1 MRANRAPMVW
11 LLLFSLAAAAGAP
24 LLGPT
29 PIAPLTAL
37 HDGWAQLTGTPP
49 DDPIVAQILAL
60 RMPRVC
66 LGWLA
71 GAGLAVAGAAFQGLF
86 RNPLATP
93 YTSGVAAAASLGAA
107 AAILSPGL
115 TLGGLGSLGAGAAA
129 LTAALVETGLLAL
142 LALRSGGLHM
152 EGILLAGITF
162 NFLATALLLL
172 LRALTAAPLQL
183 LYLDRWLMGGL
194 DVVGWGWLPLIPA
207 AAIGVVV
214 LLLLAP
220 ALDQLALSH
229 DLAASRGVRVA
240 WTAAGTLL
248 AAALVTAA
256 VVAAVGPIGFV
267 GLLVPNG
274 VRRLVGACHPRLLV
288 GSLLAGG
295 GFLVLCDGG
304 VRLLSAGRAGGELPV
319 GVLTALLGGPLFLI
333 LLVHSLRGPR

>member
-1 MRANRAPMVW
+1 MAGRLAMAW
-11 LLLFSLAAAAGAP
+11 LLLFSLVAVAIAP

-29 PIAPLTAL
+29 PLDPVAAL
-37 HDGWAQLTGTPP
+37 ASGWAQLTGRPAG
-49 DDPIVAQILAL
+49 DPIAAQILAL
-60 RMPRVC
+60 RLPRVC
-66 LGWLA
+66 LGWIA

-93 YTSGVAAAASLGAA
+93 YTSGVVAAASLGAA
-107 AAILSPGL
+107 TVILCPGMKF
-115 TLGGLGSLGAGAAA
+115 GVLGSLGVGAAA
-129 LTAALVETGLLAL
+129 LAAALVETGLLAL
-142 LALRSGGLHM
+142 LTLRSAGLHM

-194 DVVGWGWLPLIPA
+194 DVVGWDWLPLIPA
-207 AAIGVVV
+207 AAAGVAV
-214 LLLLAP
+214 LLFFAP

-240 WTAAGTLL
+240 WTTAGTLL

-267 GLLVPNG
+267 GLLVPNA
-274 VRRLVGACHPRLLV
+274 VRSLLGASHPRLLL
-288 GSLLAGG
+288 GSLFAGG
-295 GFLVLCDGG
+295 GFLVLCDAA

-333 LLVHSLRGPR
+333 LLVRSLRGPR